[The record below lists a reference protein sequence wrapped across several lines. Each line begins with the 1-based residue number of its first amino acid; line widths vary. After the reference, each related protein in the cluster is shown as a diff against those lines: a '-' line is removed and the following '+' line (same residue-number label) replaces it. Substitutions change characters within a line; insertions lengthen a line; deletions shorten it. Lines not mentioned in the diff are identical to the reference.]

1 MSLLRFF
8 KPIDGLPDPRGALS
22 SSIHPEA
29 IAQANKEVQ
38 KATNSEKQKHEPYT
52 KYSTEVRAEIGE
64 HATHHGVAA
73 TARFSRRLAKT
84 VSESTVR
91 SIKAATAYLSTVFC
105 ASCTQASTSPT
116 AAVTI
121 NMVAPNTAGSS
132 INIFNHARAR
142 HYSTARACTKK
153 V

>member
-38 KATNSEKQKHEPYT
+38 KATNSEKQKRGPYT
-52 KYSTEVRAEIGE
+52 MYSAEVRAEIGE

-73 TARFSRRLAKT
+73 TARRFSRRLAKT

-91 SIKAATAYLSTVFC
+91 SIKAATAYLSTVFRG
-105 ASCTQASTSPT
+105 SCTQVSTSPT
-116 AAVTI
+116 AAAQ
-121 NMVAPNTAGSS
+121 MS
-132 INIFNHARAR
+132 R
-142 HYSTARACTKK
+142 
-153 V
+153 